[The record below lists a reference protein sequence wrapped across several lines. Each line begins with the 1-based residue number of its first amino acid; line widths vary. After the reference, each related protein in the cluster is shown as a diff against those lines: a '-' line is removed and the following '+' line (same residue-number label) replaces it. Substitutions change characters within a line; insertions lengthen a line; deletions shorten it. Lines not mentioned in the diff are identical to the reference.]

1 MLSAFQ
7 LFYIPQDMCELVCAL
22 SIQPVRAV
30 HLRTHQSVPSGGS
43 SFLYTIFH
51 CALGPKWR
59 VTFHCRGRRRK
70 ASVGPSRGSGQRS
83 DSWNFCSLPGCRRRV
98 HHAATLA
105 VKWGPGLIKLH
116 TRSSKSGRWRMRGR
130 RGFNWRSFSA
140 LPKGEE
146 SPFCPVWH
154 TRRSRP
160 CSWLLS
166 LQLLFN
172 KFQRLFNLWFC
183 EEGGSSD
190 FLSIQISPSS

>member
-1 MLSAFQ
+1 VCIVHPASARCAPPDSSKRAIRGEQ
-7 LFYIPQDMCELVCAL
+7 LFIPFFTAR
-22 SIQPVRAV
+22 SI
-30 HLRTHQSVPSGGS
+30 
-43 SFLYTIFH
+43 
-51 CALGPKWR
+51 PKWR

-116 TRSSKSGRWRMRGR
+116 TRSSSSSSNGRWRMRGR
-130 RGFNWRSFSA
+130 RGLNWRSFSA

-160 CSWLLS
+160 CSWLLDGTS
-166 LQLLFN
+166 
-172 KFQRLFNLWFC
+172 FQ
-183 EEGGSSD
+183 
-190 FLSIQISPSS
+190 QISEAFQLMVL

>member
-1 MLSAFQ
+1 MEPRRPPIAGMLRGHRLTDALSWQTENFLFHLLRWWWQSKVAVLSFSQFYAWGVVGRAMLSAFQ

-43 SFLYTIFH
+43 SFLYSIFH

-116 TRSSKSGRWRMRGR
+116 TRSSSSK
-130 RGFNWRSFSA
+130 
-140 LPKGEE
+140 
-146 SPFCPVWH
+146 
-154 TRRSRP
+154 
-160 CSWLLS
+160 
-166 LQLLFN
+166 
-172 KFQRLFNLWFC
+172 QRQMENARAAR
-183 EEGGSSD
+183 
-190 FLSIQISPSS
+190 I